1 MSKKPNEVIQN
12 LRSRRVKK
20 KQEWPLHLDARLLL
34 TFTQTILVLWWN
46 GKKTLR
52 TIFWREC
59 KDLPQ
64 ELSTSSIKERLAE
77 LVEIGGEMLKV

>member
-1 MSKKPNEVIQN
+1 MAIAFGCTPIADLHANYFGV
-12 LRSRRVKK
+12 VV
-20 KQEWPLHLDARLLL
+20 EW
-34 TFTQTILVLWWN
+34 
-46 GKKTLR
+46 KKTLR

-59 KDLPQ
+59 KDPPQ